1 MIFPVPVK
9 AEFKEETYK
18 LKASYNVNDLYSF
31 WLDAKDAK
39 YDFVFETNT
48 GLEEEEHQIFVCEK
62 GIKIVSSTETGK
74 FRALT
79 SVFQLVKKSNEIP
92 FCEISDK
99 PQFKRRGYMLDIS
112 RSKMPTVETIYEY
125 IDYLAGLKYNEFQLY
140 MESFVYKYDR
150 YAKYTADFDCLDAD
164 DIKAIEKYCEDRF
177 IELVPNQNGFG
188 HMSAWLAK
196 DEFKHL
202 GLSDGEHRSGT
213 LNPHDPESLE
223 FVDGFYES
231 LLPNFKS
238 GFVNVGLDEAM
249 ELGKYQSEEA
259 CKKYGRENVFLDYF
273 IKLSDLIRE
282 KYGKRSMFWN
292 DMIVENPD
300 CFHRIPKDAIA
311 LEWDYEYIQSQK
323 MADRCRDMHERGI
336 EYYVC
341 PSVNTHLSFTG
352 RFDVTSFNVR
362 TCGEVGRKHG
372 ALGYLLTDWSN
383 TACPH
388 FRYASIVPGALA
400 AQYAWNVG
408 VEQDGETFKT
418 EYIYGAED
426 YCDDFVFGGAKLS
439 RLLYRLAN
447 YYLLEPERV
456 HVGTMCGE
464 TFFMNMKCE
473 PTKFVNLD
481 KCGDS
486 FYFRNVDRYV
496 REVME
501 QIKAVDCEPILKREI
516 LLNAEMVLF
525 ANMLNDVRVRNEIS
539 QAEYDEWTAL
549 AAKIE
554 KEFFELWDIKNFA
567 KGKEDYVAALKKRC
581 EELKDYIK

>member
-1 MIFPVPVK
+1 MIFPVPVQIELK
-9 AEFKEETYK
+9 DDFYK
-18 LKASYNVNDLYSF
+18 LKASYPTDDLYKF
-31 WLDAKDAK
+31 YLAAKDAK
-39 YDFVFETNT
+39 EDFCYETDSSL
-48 GLEEEEHQIFVCEK
+48 GEEEHKIIVDAN
-62 GIKIVSSTETGK
+62 GIKIISSAEVGK

-79 SVFQLVKKSNEIP
+79 SVFQMVAKSSDIKH
-92 FCEISDK
+92 CEIADK
-99 PQFKRRGYMLDIS
+99 PQFKKRGYMLDIS
-112 RSKMPTVETIYEY
+112 RSKMPTVKTIFGY

-150 YAKYTADFDCLDAD
+150 YAKYTADFDCLDAE

-188 HMSAWLAK
+188 HMGAWLAK

-202 GLSDGEHRSGT
+202 ALSDGTNKSGT
-213 LNPHDPESLE
+213 LNPHDPKSLE

-388 FRYASIVPGALA
+388 FQYTAILPGALA

-426 YCDDFVFGGAKLS
+426 YCDEFVFGGAKLS

-464 TFFMNMKCE
+464 TFFMPMKCE

-486 FYFRNVDRYV
+486 FYFNNVDRYV
-496 REVME
+496 REVMS
-501 QIKAVDCEPILKREI
+501 QIEKVDCEPVLKREI

-525 ANMLNDVRVRNEIS
+525 ANMLNDIRVRNEIS
-539 QAEYDEWTAL
+539 QSEYDEWASL
-549 AAKIE
+549 AEKIE
-554 KEFFELWDIKNFA
+554 KEFTVLWDMKNYS
-567 KGKEDYVAALKKRC
+567 KGKENYISALKKRV